1 MFYNVQNGEFKIGTF
16 KNKLSPQ
23 KLGHFTD
30 LIFSKDSSDILAFII
45 ASSIDTLHC
54 ITYNTYMSGSDCGAV
69 SAAGLIYEDH
79 FHCCSCFFG
88 SYISAGV

>member
-30 LIFSKDSSDILAFII
+30 LIFSKDSSDCLSEKIFADKHL
-45 ASSIDTLHC
+45 
-54 ITYNTYMSGSDCGAV
+54 NV
-69 SAAGLIYEDH
+69 R
-79 FHCCSCFFG
+79 
-88 SYISAGV
+88 